1 MPEPSSRNGRVHVA
15 FIITDL
21 GGGGAER
28 VVLNLAGGLLD
39 RGHKVDIVLLRERV
53 NYKVPEGV
61 RLFTIEGRPG
71 KNAVEGAA
79 GVSGRRI
86 RLPGRFTPLDWARM
100 ACAVGWNP
108 FCLPEPRHV
117 RQARALACYMGR
129 YKPDCV
135 LSNIPAA
142 DIATLW
148 ATRFVAEPPPIIPV
162 LHNFVGRENWRH
174 LRRFRYL
181 LARAARFVGVSRGVS
196 ASLSANMGVPGD
208 GITTIYNPAV
218 TPDLQVRMA
227 ERPDHP
233 WLQGRETPVIL
244 AAGRLARQKDHFTLI
259 KAFARLATRRSCR
272 LIILGEGALRK
283 ELEGFVADLKLTDRV
298 SLPGWAE
305 NPFAFMSR
313 ASLFV
318 LSSIYEGL
326 GMVLIEA
333 LACGCPCVSTDCPAG
348 PAEILEDG
356 RVGPLVPVGDET
368 ALAEAM
374 GRVLD
379 QPPDRQV
386 LKRRAACFSADRA
399 IAAYENL
406 LSTVVS
412 AGHRSRRDAR

>member
-1 MPEPSSRNGRVHVA
+1 MHIA

-39 RGHKVDIVLLRERV
+39 RGHKVDVVLLRTWERTRV
-53 NYKVPEGV
+53 NYQVPEGV
-61 RLFTIEGRPG
+61 RLFTIGGRPG
-71 KNAVEGAA
+71 KSSVEGAA
-79 GVSGRRI
+79 DVSGRRI
-86 RLPGRFTPLDWARM
+86 QLGGRFMPLDWVHM
-100 ACAVGWNP
+100 AGAVGWNP

-117 RQARALACYMGR
+117 RQARALASYMER

-135 LSNIPAA
+135 LSNLPAA
-142 DIATLW
+142 DVSTLW

-162 LHNFVGRENWRH
+162 LHSFVGRENWRR
-174 LRRFRYL
+174 LRRYRYL
-181 LARAARFVGVSRGVS
+181 LARAARFVGVSGGVS

-208 GITTIYNPAV
+208 GITTIYNPVV

-244 AAGRLARQKDHFTLI
+244 SVGRLTHEKDHFTLI
-259 KAFARLATRRSCR
+259 KAFARLAAGRSCR
-272 LIILGEGALRK
+272 LIILGEGGLRK
-283 ELEGFVADLKLTDRV
+283 ELEGLVADLKLTDRV
-298 SLPGWAE
+298 SLPGWVE
-305 NPFAFMSR
+305 NPFAYMSR

-326 GMVLIEA
+326 SMVLVEA

-348 PAEILEDG
+348 PAEVLEDG
-356 RVGPLVPVGDET
+356 RVGPLVPAGDET

-374 GRVLD
+374 DRVLD
-379 QPPDRQV
+379 QPPDGQV
-386 LKRRAACFSADRA
+386 LKGRAAFFSADRA
-399 IAAYENL
+399 VAAYEDL

>member
-1 MPEPSSRNGRVHVA
+1 MHIA
-15 FIITDL
+15 CIITDL

-39 RGHKVDIVLLRERV
+39 RGHKVDIVLLRTWV
-53 NYKVPEGV
+53 NYQVPEGV

-71 KNAVEGAA
+71 DSAGEGAVD
-79 GVSGRRI
+79 VSDRRI
-86 RLPGRFTPLDWARM
+86 QLRGRFMPLDWARM

-108 FCLPEPRHV
+108 LCLPQPRHV

-135 LSNIPAA
+135 LSNLPAA

-162 LHNFVGRENWRH
+162 LHGLVGRDWRRRR
-174 LRRFRYL
+174 LRRYRYL

-196 ASLSANMGVPGD
+196 ASLSANMEVPGD
-208 GITTIYNPAV
+208 GITTIYNPVV

-244 AAGRLARQKDHFTLI
+244 AVGRLAHEKDHFTLI
-259 KAFARLATRRSCR
+259 KAFARIATRRPCR

-283 ELEGFVADLKLTDRV
+283 ELEGLVADLKLTDRV
-298 SLPGWAE
+298 SLPGWVE

-379 QPPDRQV
+379 QPPDGQV
-386 LKRRAACFSADRA
+386 LKGRAACFSAGRA
-399 IAAYENL
+399 TAAYENM

>member
-1 MPEPSSRNGRVHVA
+1 M
-15 FIITDL
+15 
-21 GGGGAER
+21 
-28 VVLNLAGGLLD
+28 AG
-39 RGHKVDIVLLRERV
+39 
-53 NYKVPEGV
+53 
-61 RLFTIEGRPG
+61 
-71 KNAVEGAA
+71 
-79 GVSGRRI
+79 
-86 RLPGRFTPLDWARM
+86 
-100 ACAVGWNP
+100 AVGWNP

-117 RQARALACYMGR
+117 RQARALASYMGR

-135 LSNIPAA
+135 LSNVPGA
-142 DIATLW
+142 DIPTLW

-162 LHNFVGRENWRH
+162 VHGFVGWESWRRH
-174 LRRFRYL
+174 LRRYRYL
-181 LARAARFVGVSRGVS
+181 LARAARFVGVSRGVA

-208 GITTIYNPAV
+208 GITTIYNPVV

-244 AAGRLARQKDHFTLI
+244 SVGRLTHEKDYFTLI

-272 LIILGEGALRK
+272 LIILGEGGLRK
-283 ELEGFVADLKLTDRV
+283 ELEGLVADLKLTDRV
-298 SLPGWAE
+298 SLPGWVE
-305 NPFAFMSR
+305 NPFAYMSR

-326 GMVLIEA
+326 PTVLLEA

-379 QPPDRQV
+379 QPPDGQV
-386 LKRRAACFSADRA
+386 LKGRAAFFSADRA
-399 IAAYENL
+399 VAAYEDL
-406 LSTVVS
+406 LSAVVS